1 MSFFVSK
8 SLEGQVD
15 ENCLMP
21 DQKSSDKKEF
31 VLFLKQLECKIINL
45 KFENNPDINRVSIKC
60 EANIHIV
67 DNIFSKN
74 LQGFIMLKEN
84 KILVY
89 DFEIDEILKKDS
101 DSYNITISARYEV
114 NNVQNR

>member
-8 SLEGQVD
+8 SLEGHVD

-21 DQKSSDKKEF
+21 NQKSTNEKEF
-31 VLFLKQLECKIINL
+31 VLVLEKTKCKIINL
-45 KFENNPDINRVSIKC
+45 KFKNDEIKSVDIKC
-60 EANIHIV
+60 EANIHFV
-67 DNIFSKN
+67 DSIFSKS
-74 LQGFIMLKEN
+74 LQGFIRFKTN

-114 NNVQNR
+114 NNV

>member
-8 SLEGQVD
+8 SLEGHVD

-21 DQKSSDKKEF
+21 NQKSTDGKEF
-31 VLFLKQLECKIINL
+31 VLVLEELECKIVNL
-45 KFENNPDINRVSIKC
+45 KFKSDTISINC
-60 EANIHIV
+60 EANIHVV
-67 DNIFSKN
+67 DNIFLKS
-74 LQGFIMLKEN
+74 LQGYIRFKKH

-89 DFEIDEILKKDS
+89 DFKIDEILKKDS

-114 NNVQNR
+114 NNV